1 MMMGLVML
9 VLYDIFANWVANS
22 VNPFYLVAPTTF
34 WGFLISSHCLDPP
47 PPPLQ
52 FASDGRRVY
61 FHYTMPESIPINT
74 ATITVNTTLS
84 MSPEERTAKTEKL
97 LKRVDEMRARVKK
110 NEKLNPH
117 SL

>member
-1 MMMGLVML
+1 
-9 VLYDIFANWVANS
+9 
-22 VNPFYLVAPTTF
+22 
-34 WGFLISSHCLDPP
+34 
-47 PPPLQ
+47 
-52 FASDGRRVY
+52 
-61 FHYTMPESIPINT
+61 MPESIPINT